1 MNGRSFEYTGFVE
14 SLNIK
19 GGGPEASHQVLFSL
33 VSQNG
38 KEHWPFRL
46 DTSAPARCQTMTSLL
61 AAAYAAGAVV
71 QLNTA
76 PGTATVPFAAELEVR
91 RG

>member
-19 GGGPEASHQVLFSL
+19 GAGPASSHQVLFSL
-33 VSQNG
+33 ISEDG
-38 KEHWPFRL
+38 KAHWSFRI

-61 AAAYAAGAVV
+61 AAAY
-71 QLNTA
+71 
-76 PGTATVPFAAELEVR
+76 
-91 RG
+91 